1 MHIKS
6 LGVRANSTRGFQQR
20 PSTYRLSK
28 APTSRGRCRKCRKA
42 ISKGAARVE
51 ICAFVRPGRSTVLL
65 RCTACIDT
73 AFATAVLATHATSE
87 RVPADATL
95 CPVEAAQIRDS
106 ITRLA
111 SPAKREAQGA
121 RLR

>member
-1 MHIKS
+1 M
-6 LGVRANSTRGFQQR
+6 GVRASSTRGFKQR

-28 APTSRGRCRKCRKA
+28 APTSRGKCRKCRKA
-42 ISKGAARVE
+42 ISKGDARVE

-65 RCTACIDT
+65 RCTACIDA

-87 RVPADATL
+87 RVPADTTL
-95 CPVEAAQIRDS
+95 CLAEAARIRHT

-111 SPAKREAQGA
+111 SPVKREVHGTTG
-121 RLR
+121 